1 MRTRTLSASLPALRP
16 RVPILAAA
24 LLLVVLAVA
33 GLAAPTASAQTPEP
47 ISANAATVRVTVPAG
62 ASLLGWFG
70 APTTSSAILSGND
83 DLVAI
88 WWLDPATSDWQVDN
102 LALPNGVRVTISVNR
117 GTGLFIIASVA
128 TTVAVPIDPPDVLGE
143 GSSGDDVSLWPGE
156 ALEVLLAGNPTTGF
170 QWEIVGG
177 VNGVVGALG
186 EPGFVVDFIPSDEP
200 LPGVGGHFLFRFMA
214 FAPGATTLELVYRR
228 PFDPPEDPAAR
239 TFTLN
244 ITVTE

>member
-1 MRTRTLSASLPALRP
+1 M
-16 RVPILAAA
+16 
-24 LLLVVLAVA
+24 
-33 GLAAPTASAQTPEP
+33 
-47 ISANAATVRVTVPAG
+47 
-62 ASLLGWFG
+62 
-70 APTTSSAILSGND
+70 
-83 DLVAI
+83 
-88 WWLDPATSDWQVDN
+88 
-102 LALPNGVRVTISVNR
+102 PNGVRVTISVNR

-143 GSSGDDVSLWPGE
+143 GSSGDDVSLRPGE